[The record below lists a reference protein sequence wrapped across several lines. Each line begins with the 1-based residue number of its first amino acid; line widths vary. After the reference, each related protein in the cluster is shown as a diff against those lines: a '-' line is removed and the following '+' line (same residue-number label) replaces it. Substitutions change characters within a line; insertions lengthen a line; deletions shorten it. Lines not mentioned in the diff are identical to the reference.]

1 MARIT
6 RALLQKRSEHNENI
20 VRTLREVSLHQQK
33 LESIDACLQRDC
45 RELRILLLHDNQ
57 IRKLGEC
64 ERETFF
70 CGCVCVWLTDY
81 EPFLLHHL
89 HSQKTWTGW
98 NTWNIWTSL
107 WITSRRLKI
116 WTGASRSK
124 SWIWPGTFSMW
135 LRSNRRWKISQNA
148 NVWGV
153 CF

>member
-57 IRKLGEC
+57 IRKLGES

-70 CGCVCVWLTDY
+70 CGCARLTDRLRTV
-81 EPFLLHHL
+81 F
-89 HSQKTWTGW
+89 TT
-98 NTWNIWTSL
+98 TCI
-107 WITSRRLKI
+107 RRKLEQVEI
-116 WTGASRSK
+116 LEIFERLSE
-124 SWIWPGTFSMW
+124 
-135 LRSNRRWKISQNA
+135 
-148 NVWGV
+148 
-153 CF
+153 